1 MGGVQSTTTEEEF
14 KRLTLHVSCDS
25 DTYDSN
31 MAGMCLVK
39 YKGQTDWH
47 LNGHHCKSAYI
58 LIKKSSNIDYV
69 NSNRGQ
75 VHGKLYKWF
84 FDEEPGPCS
93 DVDGFGFSIHRG
105 VWKSKSWTINDT
117 SPDGN
122 APPAITNR
130 IRRAVEYYWEN
141 PKCNQNYNGR

>member
-58 LIKKSSNIDYV
+58 LIKKSSNIDHI

-84 FDEEPGPCS
+84 FDEEPGPCT
-93 DVDGFGFSIHRG
+93 DVDGYGFSIHRG
-105 VWKSKSWTINDT
+105 VWKSKSWTINDLT
-117 SPDGN
+117 PDGN
-122 APPAITNR
+122 APTGITNR
-130 IRRAVEYYWEN
+130 IRRAVENYWN
-141 PKCNQNYNGR
+141 TGNQDYTGS